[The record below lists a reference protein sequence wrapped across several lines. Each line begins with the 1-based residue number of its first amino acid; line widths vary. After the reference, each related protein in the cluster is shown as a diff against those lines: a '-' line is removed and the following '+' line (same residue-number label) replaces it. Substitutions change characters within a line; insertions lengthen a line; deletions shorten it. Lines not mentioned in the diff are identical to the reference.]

1 MLMWKKTSRV
11 TPWGDN
17 IFHFSET
24 YYAGVSNWENQ
35 LLTQHYVTSPSG
47 LVCQKWGKY
56 IIAIKQRK
64 TPEKMMTVP

>member
-24 YYAGVSNWENQ
+24 FYAGVSKLGKPTTDSTLRNFAVRISLPEM
-35 LLTQHYVTSPSG
+35 
-47 LVCQKWGKY
+47 GKY
-56 IIAIKQRK
+56 IAIKQRK